1 MMKLWTFFWGHHNW
15 TFFLGGGVGSLILY
29 IYFLEL
35 FLKVKVQNWRML
47 YVKYFWGMPDVPD
60 IFLGVN
66 SR

>member
-15 TFFLGGGVGSLILY
+15 TFFLGGVGSSILY

-35 FLKVKVQNWRML
+35 FLKVKVQNLRML